1 VVDFEGFRE
10 YEPIIGHLHDVMT
23 ITNGMLLSMESHD
36 ALCRK
41 VLAHT
46 LTAALMAIVSA
57 PTV

>member
-23 ITNGMLLSMESHD
+23 VTNGMLLNMESHD

-41 VLAHT
+41 VLAYTDGSLDSHCQRT
-46 LTAALMAIVSA
+46 N
-57 PTV
+57 